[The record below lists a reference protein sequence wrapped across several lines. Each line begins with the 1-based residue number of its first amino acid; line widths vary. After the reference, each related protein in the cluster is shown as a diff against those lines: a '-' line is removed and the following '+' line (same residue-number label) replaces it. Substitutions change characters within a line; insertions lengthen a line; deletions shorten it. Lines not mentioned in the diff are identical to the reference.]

1 MISNK
6 PAVEGD
12 LIKRTIPSTGE
23 KIPVIGL
30 GTYKSFDCRLS
41 SENRRDLT
49 QVLDLFF
56 QAGGTVID
64 SSPMYGKAEAVVGE
78 LLREMNARDKAW
90 LATKVWTSGERR
102 GIGEMDES
110 YRLMH
115 AGPFMELMQIHN
127 LVDWQ
132 THYRTLRQWKD
143 DGQIRYIGLTHYTSG
158 SFGELMQILKAHPD
172 IDFVQFPYSL
182 EDRVAENRLL
192 PFCRDNGVA
201 TLANRP
207 IEQGALVRGSK
218 RRDLPPWAADYGIK
232 SWAQFF
238 MKYLI
243 AHPDMT
249 CIIPATSNPAHMI
262 DNLDAGRGELPD
274 EAVRREMVDWVEG

>member
-1 MISNK
+1 MIFNK
-6 PAVEGD
+6 PIMEKD

-30 GTYKSFDCRLS
+30 GTYNSFDCRLS

-49 QVLDLFF
+49 QVLELFF

-78 LLREMNARDKAW
+78 LLRGMNARDKAW
-90 LATKVWTSGERR
+90 LATKVWTRGERR

-115 AGPFMELMQIHN
+115 AGPLMELMQIHN

-143 DGQIRYIGLTHYTSG
+143 DGKIRYIGITHYTSG
-158 SFGELMQILKAHPD
+158 SFDEMMQILKTHPD

-182 EDRVAENRLL
+182 EDRVAEIACCHFVGTMAWQPWPIAPSSKGPWCAEANAETYRPGRRIIRLRL
-192 PFCRDNGVA
+192 
-201 TLANRP
+201 
-207 IEQGALVRGSK
+207 
-218 RRDLPPWAADYGIK
+218 
-232 SWAQFF
+232 
-238 MKYLI
+238 
-243 AHPDMT
+243 
-249 CIIPATSNPAHMI
+249 
-262 DNLDAGRGELPD
+262 GRNFL
-274 EAVRREMVDWVEG
+274 